1 MFCHGEFDS
10 TISKLHI
17 EEEYITTEVGTYMEV
32 APKDFESKA
41 LEASGIKFT
50 NPTIQTS
57 YVGFREAQKLLS
69 DKCP

>member
-1 MFCHGEFDS
+1 
-10 TISKLHI
+10 
-17 EEEYITTEVGTYMEV
+17 MEV